1 MCRTGVEV
9 FLNLR
14 LNERRLGKI
23 FTTGREPE
31 RLEISTVKI

>member
-1 MCRTGVEV
+1 MCRTGVGV
-9 FLNLR
+9 FLTLR
-14 LNERRLGKI
+14 LNERRFSKI